1 MTDVVQNKSLDVCIV
16 ATLGSRLMSDFAA
29 MIQLEFAKFGVLTK
43 IVADGDV
50 QIRNAKAVI
59 LLGEAGFFPT
69 TIDIL
74 KSKGAD
80 APVSILWHTE
90 QLPPSGL
97 SPQAEITAD
106 KLVRYHDKTSG
117 LFRKG
122 AASMLPFRNHLRNF
136 VLNRLAARL
145 REEIQAIV
153 GPIDEYDFHA
163 RGLFEIFQPYISLKR
178 LSGLNI
184 PQYIFVTTWGRKD
197 FFESKGIK
205 SHLLP
210 VGWHEEWGY
219 ALERQ
224 RDIDVVFLGHIKDG
238 KRTRANRLRIVNET
252 AAGLK
257 KRGYSM
263 QIVEQFCYGKER
275 TELLNRTKV
284 VLDVARTPW
293 DLPGM
298 RLIMSMACG
307 ALVVTSYMGNPYPF
321 TADQHLVQSPSPSL
335 ADRIAYYLE
344 HEDQRKAI
352 TIRASQHLKK
362 MKLNIQLKKII
373 QTAGLS
379 QLLESKREYV

>member
-1 MTDVVQNKSLDVCIV
+1 MTDVMKNKTLDVCIV
-16 ATLGSRLMSDFAA
+16 ATLGSRLMSDFAG
-29 MIQLEFAKFGVLTK
+29 MIQAELATLGLLTK
-43 IVADGDV
+43 IVADGNA
-50 QIRNAKAVI
+50 QIGNAKAVI

-74 KSKGAD
+74 KSKGAN

-90 QLPPSGL
+90 QLPLSGL

-106 KLVRYHDKTSG
+106 KLVRYYDKTSG

-122 AASMLPFRNHLRNF
+122 AAAVLPFRNHFRNI
-136 VLNRLAARL
+136 VLNRLAAKL
-145 REEIQAIV
+145 RREIQATA
-153 GPIDEYDFHA
+153 GPIDEYDFHV
-163 RGLFEIFQPYISLKR
+163 RGLIEISRPYISLKR

-197 FFESKGIK
+197 FLDSKGIK

-252 AAGLK
+252 AAELK
-257 KRGYSM
+257 KRGYAL

-284 VLDVARTPW
+284 VLDVARVPW

-307 ALVVTSYMGNPYPF
+307 ALIVTSYVGNPYPF
-321 TADQHLVQSPSPSL
+321 TAGQHLIQSPSHSL
-335 ADRIAYYLE
+335 AASIAYYLE

-352 TIRASQHLKK
+352 TIRASQHLEK
-362 MKLNIQLKKII
+362 MKLHIQLKKII

-379 QLLESKREYV
+379 QLLEPKREYV